1 MEPVST
7 FRHRHLMETEDF
19 PLESLIVRP
28 EPGSPGPDLEMLL
41 EAERLRGTLRIH

>member
-1 MEPVST
+1 
-7 FRHRHLMETEDF
+7 METEDF
-19 PLESLIVRP
+19 PLDGLIVRP

>member
-1 MEPVST
+1 MGDFSLT
-7 FRHRHLMETEDF
+7 TEYF
-19 PLESLIVRP
+19 PLDGLLVRP